1 MDSLFSNLF
10 LALEARIA
18 AGVPLIKGV
27 YPELSQTENYNGSP
41 AEWPCV
47 FIDFTNLT
55 YAEQAG
61 FIQAAT
67 GELQCRIVFKVTDPS
82 GTAFID
88 TPTALGHYE
97 AELKLHQALQGWTN
111 GVIAPLT
118 RLRTITED
126 RDDAF
131 RVRVL
136 TYSLN
141 FNEYP
146 LPPVANE
153 GQRPVLEFVPDQ
165 EN

>member
-10 LALEARIA
+10 LALEERIV

-27 YPELSQTENYNGSP
+27 FPELSQTENYNGSP
-41 AEWPCV
+41 SEWPCV

-55 YAEQAG
+55 YSEQSS
-61 FIQAAT
+61 FIQAAS
-67 GELQCRIVFKVTDPS
+67 GELQCRMVFRVTNAAGS
-82 GTAFID
+82 AFLD

-97 AELKLHQALQGWTN
+97 AELKLHHALQGWTN
-111 GVIAPLT
+111 GSIAPLT
-118 RLRTITED
+118 RIRTSTED

-146 LPPVANE
+146 LQSPSSEIQTPS
-153 GQRPVLEFVPDQ
+153 LELLP
-165 EN
+165 

>member
-18 AGVPLIKGV
+18 TGAPLIKGV
-27 YPELSQTENYNGSP
+27 YPELAQTENYNGSP
-41 AEWPCV
+41 SEWPCV

-55 YAEQAG
+55 YAEQTA
-61 FIQAAT
+61 FIQAAS
-67 GELQCRIVFKVTDPS
+67 GELQCRMVFRVTDAS
-82 GTAFID
+82 GAAFLD

-97 AELKLHQALQGWTN
+97 AEMKLHQALQGWTN
-111 GVIAPLT
+111 GTIAPLT
-118 RLRTITED
+118 RISVSTED

-146 LPPVANE
+146 VPPVTSE
-153 GQRPVLEFVPDQ
+153 SQRPTLELVP
-165 EN
+165 

>member
-10 LALEARIA
+10 LALEERIV
-18 AGVPLIKGV
+18 AGVPLVKGV

-41 AEWPCV
+41 SEWPCV

-55 YAEQAG
+55 YSEQSS
-61 FIQAAT
+61 FIQAAS
-67 GELQCRIVFKVTDPS
+67 GELQCRMVFKVTNAAGSD
-82 GTAFID
+82 FLD
-88 TPTALGHYE
+88 TPTALSHYE
-97 AELKLHQALQGWTN
+97 AELKLHQTLQGWTN
-111 GVIAPLT
+111 GTVAPLT
-118 RLRTITED
+118 RIKLSTED

-146 LPPVANE
+146 LQSPGSDIPT
-153 GQRPVLEFVPDQ
+153 PLLELLS
-165 EN
+165 

>member
-10 LALEARIA
+10 LALEERIV

-47 FIDFTNLT
+47 FIDFTNLA
-55 YAEQAG
+55 YSEQTA
-61 FIQAAT
+61 FIQAAS
-67 GELQCRIVFKVTDPS
+67 GELQCRMVFRVTNAS
-82 GTAFID
+82 GSAFLD

-111 GVIAPLT
+111 GAIAPLS
-118 RLRTITED
+118 RIKIGTED

-146 LPPVANE
+146 LQSATSEIQTPP
-153 GQRPVLEFVPDQ
+153 LELLP
-165 EN
+165 